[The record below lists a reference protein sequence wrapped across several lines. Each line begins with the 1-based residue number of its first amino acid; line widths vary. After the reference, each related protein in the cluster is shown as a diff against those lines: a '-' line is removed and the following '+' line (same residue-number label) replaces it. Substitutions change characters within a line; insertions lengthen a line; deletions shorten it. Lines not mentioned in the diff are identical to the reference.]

1 MTQHISVPTVFFGRT
16 SSLKCVTVL
25 GKLHQDVLIILVAPE
40 DGFDGEEA
48 NFPFELAN
56 ISMDTKHQI
65 YGMIFVPEC
74 RV

>member
-1 MTQHISVPTVFFGRT
+1 M
-16 SSLKCVTVL
+16 VL

-65 YGMIFVPEC
+65 YGLIFVPEC